1 MQGYRLILEGRSILY
16 VDNIELTI
24 RPLPP
29 FRLDLTA
36 WALKRRPVNT
46 IDTFDGRVYSRVLLL
61 GGKPVEINVVQIG
74 PPGKP
79 LLRVAAQ
86 GARLPQEAEVAMKK
100 TVVDM
105 LGLNV
110 DLTEF
115 YALSSKHPKLGA
127 LVEKFRGLK
136 PTRFPSIFETLANA
150 IACQQVS
157 LNVGLL
163 ILSRLA
169 QEYGKG
175 LDTSE
180 NKSFP
185 DPEKISRSDIQKLR
199 AMGFSRQ
206 KATYLRDLSQSVSN
220 GSVALENVA
229 TMDDEEAVTYLMSIR
244 GIGRWSAEYTLLRG
258 LGRLGIFPGDDVGG
272 QNSIGTWMG
281 RQEKMSYER
290 VQELLGKWGD
300 FRGLIYFHL
309 LLQGLEKSGEP
320 TING

>member
-1 MQGYRLILEGRSILY
+1 MDY
-16 VDNIELTI
+16 IELTI

-46 IDTFDGRVYSRVLLL
+46 IDKFDGRVYSRILLL
-61 GGKPVEINVVQIG
+61 SGKPVEINAVQIG
-74 PPGKP
+74 PSRKP
-79 LLRVAAQ
+79 LLRVVAH
-86 GARLPQEAEVAMKK
+86 GARLPQEAEVAMKR

-163 ILSRLA
+163 LLSRLTH
-169 QEYGKG
+169 EYGKG
-175 LDTSE
+175 LDAAE
-180 NKSFP
+180 NKAFP
-185 DPEKISRSDIQKLR
+185 APEKISHSNIQKLR

-220 GSVALENVA
+220 GSVALEKVA
-229 TMDDEEAVTYLMSIR
+229 AMDDEEAITYLMSIR

-272 QNSIGTWMG
+272 QNSLGTWMG
-281 RQEKMSYER
+281 TREKMSYER

-309 LLQGLEKSGEP
+309 LLHGIEKSGELA
-320 TING
+320 IDG